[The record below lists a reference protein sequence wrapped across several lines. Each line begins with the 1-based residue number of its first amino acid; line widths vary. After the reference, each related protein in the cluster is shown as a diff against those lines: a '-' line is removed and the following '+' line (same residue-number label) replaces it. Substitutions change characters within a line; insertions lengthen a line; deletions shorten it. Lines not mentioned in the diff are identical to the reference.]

1 MFIFARVRVRASK
14 RVRWERGGLRSV
26 KTGLVAVAV
35 GAGAL
40 VPGALASAGEER
52 PLSHWRGT
60 GPGPV
65 TVTVLDS
72 LPDQWRSEELAR
84 KVVNHY
90 DRKVHGLK
98 LRIVTAK
105 NGRRARRRCVV
116 PRAAIRLC
124 AFNRGPEV
132 DYGRSLMRYGEG
144 HITGRR
150 RRGQHPLHHHSR
162 TQAGHPVSVRACHR
176 PDSLGA
182 LRLVHEP
189 RAPTHTQR
197 QGHRRASGPVRL
209 APSLTRRIRP
219 PSAPR

>member
-1 MFIFARVRVRASK
+1 LALARWS
-14 RVRWERGGLRSV
+14 
-26 KTGLVAVAV
+26 
-35 GAGAL
+35 
-40 VPGALASAGEER
+40 PALASAGEER

-144 HITGRR
+144 HITGAVAEANTHYINTAAL
-150 RRGQHPLHHHSR
+150 RRGILCHEFGHAIGLSHSEHYDSCMSLALPPTPSARDIDVLRGLYDSHHH
-162 TQAGHPVSVRACHR
+162 
-176 PDSLGA
+176 
-182 LRLVHEP
+182 
-189 RAPTHTQR
+189 
-197 QGHRRASGPVRL
+197 
-209 APSLTRRIRP
+209 
-219 PSAPR
+219 